1 MTGKEIKEALAREA
15 RKAWPTVARA
25 SDLPFPDYW
34 RNKVEWLTFHAPHI
48 GDQMMRELIS
58 DAVTDAVLAE
68 AAGKEPLC
76 PPVPESVRKIWENH
90 DLPGPA
96 QPASLT
102 DSSNLS
108 TCGDSGRESTLI
120 SGGET
125 ASVRQQVM
133 EQGRLL

>member
-25 SDLPFPDYW
+25 SDLPFSDYW
-34 RNKVEWLTFHAPHI
+34 RNKVDWLTFHAPHI
-48 GDQMMRELIS
+48 GDKMMRALIA

-76 PPVPESVRKIWENH
+76 PLVPESVRKIWEDH
-90 DLPGPA
+90 AHTGPA

-102 DSSNLS
+102 DSSNVA
-108 TCGDSGRESTLI
+108 TCGDGVRERTLI
-120 SGGET
+120 SDEKT
-125 ASVRQQVM
+125 AGARRQM
-133 EQGRLL
+133 KQGRLL

>member
-1 MTGKEIKEALAREA
+1 MTAKEIKEALARAA
-15 RKAWPTVARA
+15 RKAWPSVAKA

-48 GDQMMRELIS
+48 GDRMMRVLIE
-58 DAVTDAVLAE
+58 DAVRDAVLAE
-68 AAGKEPLC
+68 AAGKEPVC
-76 PPVPESVRKIWENH
+76 PPVPASVKKIWENH
-90 DLPGPA
+90 ALERLA

-108 TCGDSGRESTLI
+108 TCGDSVRERTLI

-125 ASVRQQVM
+125 ASVRQQM